1 MLHRLLQEPSEKTAK
16 FFLMDGDVEGISS
29 DVRISSLLQV
39 HGTFLMPRGGSAFL
53 VSSLLGCSVHFISF
67 HLPFLELI
75 LHRINEEEKQEIQQA
90 KSR

>member
-1 MLHRLLQEPSEKTAK
+1 MYVYPHFLK
-16 FFLMDGDVEGISS
+16 FMELFS
-29 DVRISSLLQV
+29 
-39 HGTFLMPRGGSAFL
+39 MPRGGSAFL
-53 VSSLLGCSVHFISF
+53 VSSLSGCSVHFISF